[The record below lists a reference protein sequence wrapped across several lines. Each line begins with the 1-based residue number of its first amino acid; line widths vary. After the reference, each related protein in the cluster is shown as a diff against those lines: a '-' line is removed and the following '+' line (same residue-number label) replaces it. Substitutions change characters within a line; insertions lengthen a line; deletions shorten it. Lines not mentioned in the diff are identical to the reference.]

1 MLIKDNIY
9 SIILHTHTHKW
20 FFPGLTQREVRYML
34 IKDNINFIII
44 LHTHTCFFPGLTQR
58 EVRYLLIKVQ
68 EWDVTGAGK
77 ATLDDIY
84 QVW

>member
-1 MLIKDNIY
+1 
-9 SIILHTHTHKW
+9 
-20 FFPGLTQREVRYML
+20 ML

-44 LHTHTCFFPGLTQR
+44 LHTHKCFFPGLTQR